1 MLDGAASGA
10 QNGRRMSPGRGRA
23 PRRARVA
30 GALIAACAAL
40 ALPQEAAA
48 GGGLVRV
55 AGQPQARS
63 GGAVQVP
70 PGFVPS
76 GRGERIVGGSA
87 TTASNHPWQAALV
100 RSDARFAGNDLQ
112 RFFCGGSLITPYIV
126 LTAAHCV
133 VGADPDC
140 GETTCNDPTG
150 DGTDTLDVDDVDIIV
165 GRTNLTDPDGHETPA
180 FSIYVPTAY
189 NQATKE
195 SDFAYVTLDAA
206 APQQRIDLVDRNDL
220 RSWMPG
226 AATRVS
232 GHGAISEGG
241 PVSDPLKVAT
251 VPIISDDTCGS
262 GAVYGGLFRRQVM
275 ICAGFLAGGTDSCQG
290 DSGGPLQ
297 TAPGAAS
304 GATRL
309 VGIVSFGVGCAE
321 PNSPGAYTR
330 VAQNPICNAVV
341 ANAAQ
346 IQGDPAENIPANLRE
361 AVVGPAGCS
370 DTQLATKKKSKKK
383 RKPRGNKGAAAAKRK
398 CKRKK
403 KR

>member
-1 MLDGAASGA
+1 M
-10 QNGRRMSPGRGRA
+10 NPGRGRA
-23 PRRARVA
+23 RRGARVA
-30 GALIAACAAL
+30 VALLAAGAAL
-40 ALPQEAAA
+40 ALPQAAA
-48 GGGLVRV
+48 ADHGLVQV
-55 AGQPQARS
+55 SGQSQARS
-63 GGAVQVP
+63 GSALEVP
-70 PGFVPS
+70 PGFVAS
-76 GRGERIVGGSA
+76 GKGERIVGGST

-100 RSDARFAGNDLQ
+100 RADARFAGNDLQ

-140 GETTCNDPTG
+140 NGTTCNDPTG
-150 DGTDTLDVDDVDIIV
+150 DGTDSLDVNDVDIIV
-165 GRTNLTDPDGHETPA
+165 GRTNLTDSDGHETSA
-180 FSIYVPTAY
+180 FSIYVPAAY
-189 NQATKE
+189 DPATKE
-195 SDFAYVTLDAA
+195 SDFAYVTLNAA

-241 PVSDPLKVAT
+241 PVSDALKVAT
-251 VPIISDDTCGS
+251 VPIISDASCGS

-330 VAQNPICNAVV
+330 VAQNPICGAVV

-346 IQGDPAENIPANLRE
+346 IQSDPSENIPANLRE

-370 DTQLATKKKSKKK
+370 DTQFAAKKKCK
-383 RKPRGNKGAAAAKRK
+383 RKKGKKGAAAARKKK

-403 KR
+403 KGRR